1 MSPLITKIIRQKKKN
16 HRYSLMSSEE
26 FIIGIADETLIEFNI
41 HLGMQLSEEMLDK
54 LKKKESI
61 VAVKEQAW
69 RFLARREHSTKELS
83 DKLLHKN
90 FSPAD
95 VNYIIEDLINKD
107 YLNNTRFARQ
117 LINEE
122 ISLKRNGPRYIK
134 ANLLKKGIDM
144 SVTDELLAELYTE
157 NRQVEN
163 CHWLAG
169 KKQKSLIHLEP
180 EIQKKRLA
188 DFLNRKGFTWEI
200 ISRVIGELIG
210 LL

>member
-1 MSPLITKIIRQKKKN
+1 MSLLITKIIRQKKN
-16 HRYSLMSSEE
+16 NNRYSLMSGEE
-26 FIIGIADETLIEFNI
+26 FIIGIADETMIEFNI
-41 HLGMQLSEEMLDK
+41 HPGMQLSEKTLDK
-54 LKKKESI
+54 LKKKENI
-61 VAVKEQAW
+61 VALKEQAW

-95 VNYIIEDLINKD
+95 VKFIIEDLINKD

-122 ISLKRNGPRYIK
+122 ITLKRNGPRLIK

-144 SVTDELLAELYTE
+144 SVTDELLAEIYPE
-157 NRQVEN
+157 NRQSEN

-169 KKQKSLIHLEP
+169 KKLNSLVQLEP
-180 EIQKKRLA
+180 EKQKKRLA

-200 ISRVIGELIG
+200 ISRVIGELI
-210 LL
+210 

>member
-1 MSPLITKIIRQKKKN
+1 MSPLITKIIRQKKN
-16 HRYSLMSSEE
+16 NNRYSLMCGEE
-26 FIIGIADETLIEFNI
+26 FIIGIADETMIEFNI
-41 HLGMQLSEEMLDK
+41 HPGMQLSEKTLDK
-54 LKKKESI
+54 LKKKENI
-61 VAVKEQAW
+61 VAVKQQAW

-95 VNYIIEDLINKD
+95 VKFIIEDLINKD

-122 ISLKRNGPRYIK
+122 ITLKRNGPRLIK

-144 SVTDELLAELYTE
+144 SVTDELLAEIYPE
-157 NRQVEN
+157 NRQSEN

-169 KKQKSLIHLEP
+169 KKLNSLVQLEP
-180 EIQKKRLA
+180 EKQKKRLA

-200 ISRVIGELIG
+200 ISRVIGELI
-210 LL
+210 

>member
-1 MSPLITKIIRQKKKN
+1 MSG
-16 HRYSLMSSEE
+16 EE
-26 FIIGIADETLIEFNI
+26 FIIGIADETMIEFNI
-41 HLGMQLSEEMLDK
+41 HPGMQLSEKTLDK
-54 LKKKESI
+54 LKKKENI
-61 VAVKEQAW
+61 VALKEQAW

-95 VNYIIEDLINKD
+95 VKFIIEDLINKD

-122 ISLKRNGPRYIK
+122 ITLKRNGPRLIK

-144 SVTDELLAELYTE
+144 SVTDELLAEIYPE
-157 NRQVEN
+157 NRQSEN

-169 KKQKSLIHLEP
+169 KKLNSLVQLEP
-180 EIQKKRLA
+180 EKQKKRLA

-200 ISRVIGELIG
+200 ISRVIGELI
-210 LL
+210 

>member
-1 MSPLITKIIRQKKKN
+1 MSLLITKIIRQKKN
-16 HRYSLMSSEE
+16 NNRYSLMSGEE
-26 FIIGIADETLIEFNI
+26 FIIGLADETMIEFNI
-41 HLGMQLSEEMLDK
+41 HPGMQLSEKTLDK
-54 LKKKESI
+54 LKKKENI
-61 VAVKEQAW
+61 VALKEQAW

-95 VNYIIEDLINKD
+95 VKFIIEDLINKD

-122 ISLKRNGPRYIK
+122 ITLKRNGPRLIK

-144 SVTDELLAELYTE
+144 SVTDELLAEIYPE
-157 NRQVEN
+157 NRQSEN

-169 KKQKSLIHLEP
+169 KKLNSLVQLEP
-180 EIQKKRLA
+180 EKQKKRLA

-200 ISRVIGELIG
+200 ISRVIGELI
-210 LL
+210 

>member
-1 MSPLITKIIRQKKKN
+1 MSLLITKIIRQKKN
-16 HRYSLMSSEE
+16 NNRYSLMSGEE
-26 FIIGIADETLIEFNI
+26 FIIGIADETMIEFNI
-41 HLGMQLSEEMLDK
+41 HPGMQLSEKTLDK
-54 LKKKESI
+54 LKKKENI
-61 VAVKEQAW
+61 VALKQQAW

-95 VNYIIEDLINKD
+95 VKFIIEDLINKD

-122 ISLKRNGPRYIK
+122 ITLKRNGPRLIK

-144 SVTDELLAELYTE
+144 SVTDELLAEIYPE
-157 NRQVEN
+157 NRQSED

-169 KKQKSLIHLEP
+169 KKLNSLVQLEP
-180 EIQKKRLA
+180 EKQKKRLA

-200 ISRVIGELIG
+200 ISRVIGELI
-210 LL
+210 